1 MKRNSIYSD
10 NGRVRYVGRDF
21 DLYFFLDEDGAKLAT
36 LTELAQA
43 AKTKSQELDVF
54 LKDYSGYK
62 MVASTNCTFNSTAT
76 YETIVD
82 KSTPKSGKK
91 QLQSVDWN
99 FSSDNNIADIED
111 VKKLV
116 EAHKLGLNLYVQLR
130 RHFDQGETPD
140 VDADGSINTQ
150 SDDGK
155 FVEGWCVVQ
164 SITLNAQDGSL
175 ATFSMTL
182 EGSGDFDV

>member
-21 DLYFFLDEDGAKLAT
+21 DLYFFVDEDGERLAT
-36 LTELAQA
+36 TDALGSE
-43 AKTKSQELDVF
+43 AKTNSQTLDVF
-54 LKDYSGYK
+54 LKAYSGYK

-82 KSTPKSGKK
+82 KSTSKSGVK
-91 QLQSVDWN
+91 QLQSIDWN
-99 FSSDNNIADIED
+99 FSSDNNIAEIGD
-111 VKKLV
+111 VRKLV
-116 EAHKLGLNLYVQLR
+116 EAHKSGRRLYVQLR
-130 RHFDQGETPD
+130 SNFDEGDLDD
-140 VDADGSINTQ
+140 VDKEGSINTQ

-164 SITLNAQDGSL
+164 SVTLNAQDGSL